1 MPNNSFLAQEVW
13 EGAGTPHIHQSLV
26 PPGPPPRCREPG
38 ASSANTAGVQGGWK
52 PEPHCFVWGG
62 PHPRAW
68 GAGAAGS
75 WTPTAQLWEW
85 GPDATQQG
93 RRQAALLVHP
103 PVGLQWGGSSQETSG
118 LPPLLEISFAPCP
131 LPAPSSSSSAL
142 SPRGGSR
149 GILQVYPGETTN
161 QGSLH
166 AGLCP
171 GNVLTSP
178 ALQACL
184 PQSLGGEPVSAAVC
198 PRKQQSGA
206 PRPHPSG

>member
-26 PPGPPPRCREPG
+26 PPGLPPRCREPG
-38 ASSANTAGVQGGWK
+38 ASSANTAGVQGSWK

-85 GPDATQQG
+85 GPDATLQG

-103 PVGLQWGGSSQETSG
+103 PALGRLLPGDLGPPSSFGDLFCPLPPPSPILFLFCPWPPRREQRHSSGVPRGDHESGQPARWALPWKRFDQPCSAG
-118 LPPLLEISFAPCP
+118 LPPSE
-131 LPAPSSSSSAL
+131 
-142 SPRGGSR
+142 PRWGA
-149 GILQVYPGETTN
+149 GIR
-161 QGSLH
+161 S
-166 AGLCP
+166 
-171 GNVLTSP
+171 
-178 ALQACL
+178 CL
-184 PQSLGGEPVSAAVC
+184 P
-198 PRKQQSGA
+198 
-206 PRPHPSG
+206 